1 MTGYLAL
8 LAWPVVAFTMFRKY
22 SDAIAIILTL
32 IAGYLLLPETIGI
45 DPPLIPEYNK
55 TSAAALAALAVA
67 MAAGQGRMVRPGWL
81 PAHPLLK
88 IAFIAVFVGIFLT
101 VMTNGDALRYGVN
114 RYQAMRP
121 YDAFS
126 SLLVVAISLVPF
138 LLGRRFLAHPDQH
151 LTLLKI
157 ICLAALGYSLLALY
171 EVRMSPQINRMVY
184 GFFPHSWAQHYRA
197 GGWRPLVFLEHGLFL
212 GIFLCC
218 AVLGAVTWMRQAT
231 GQLKTQLIGL
241 IGWLFMTLF
250 LAKTLGAFLIC
261 IVLLPV
267 VLLLSVRLQMLAA
280 LIIALTILTYPI
292 LRSGGL
298 IPTGQILEMAESID
312 PARAASLEFR
322 LTREDLLLERANA
335 RPAFGWGQ
343 YGRNRVIDTS
353 TGSTATTDGTWIILI
368 TANGW
373 VGYLGRF
380 GLLVVPVVLL
390 FWRSR
395 EYGVTGV
402 TSGLCIMLA
411 ANMVDLIPNSALTP
425 VTWLIAGALAGRLE
439 LGKIT
444 DQGNDTDESE
454 DTGRRRYQRAD
465 TGPGNARPVYTRQKT
480 PHARTRPQTRTTT
493 RKKP

>member
-1 MTGYLAL
+1 MTGYIAL
-8 LAWPVVAFTMFRKY
+8 LAWPVLALTMFRKY
-22 SDAIAIILTL
+22 SDTIAIALTV

-67 MAAGQGRMVRPGWL
+67 ISAGQGQGVRPGWL

-88 IAFIAVFVGIFLT
+88 IAFIAVFVGIFMT
-101 VMTNGDALRYGVN
+101 VITNGDTLRYGAN

-126 SLLVVAISLVPF
+126 NLLAVAIALIPF

-157 ICLAALGYSLLALY
+157 LCLAALGYSLLALY

-218 AVLGAVTWMRQAT
+218 AVLGAAAWMRQAT
-231 GQLKTQLIGL
+231 GQLKTQLIGM

-250 LAKTLGAFLIC
+250 LSKTLGAFLIC

-267 VLLLSVRLQMLAA
+267 VLLLSVRLQMLAS
-280 LIIALTILTYPI
+280 LIIVLTILTYPV
-292 LRSGGL
+292 LRGGGV
-298 IPTGQILEMAESID
+298 IPTERLTNIAEQIN
-312 PARAASLEFR
+312 PTRASSLEFR
-322 LTREDLLLERANA
+322 LVREEQFLERVNS
-335 RPAFGWGQ
+335 RPVFGWGS
-343 YGRNRVIDTS
+343 YGRNRVVDEA
-353 TGSTATTDGTWIILI
+353 TGRQTTIDGTWIILI

-380 GLLVVPVVLL
+380 GLLVLPVVLL
-390 FWRSR
+390 FRRS
-395 EYGVTGV
+395 TSWQLTQA

-411 ANMVDLIPNSALTP
+411 ANMVDLIPNSGLTP

-444 DQGNDTDESE
+444 DEADDTDESE

-465 TGPGNARPVYTRQKT
+465 TGPRNARPVYTRQKT